1 MSAAAASSIDL
12 DLAPY
17 IPMVYALVRK
27 YSRHGREKGLNVDDL
42 VSEGMLAL
50 VEARRHFD
58 VLRGTK
64 FSTYAY
70 VWIEGLMK
78 AFVTR
83 HHPWYGLPEDQD
95 GRLVVE
101 PESRP
106 EPSMENSENSEIVSR
121 LLYCLPP
128 RYQDV
133 LCRHFGIG
141 HTPKSLAEV
150 AAELGLTRERV
161 HLIIAKAMK
170 RLRWEARRRGYSTPQ
185 LVAAASES

>member
-1 MSAAAASSIDL
+1 MSAAAAPSIDL

-27 YSRHGREKGLNVDDL
+27 YSRPAREKGLNVDDL
-42 VSEGMLAL
+42 ISEGMLAL

-58 VLRGTK
+58 LLRGTK

-70 VWIEGLMK
+70 TWIEGLMR

-83 HHPWYGLPEDQD
+83 HHPWHGLPEDED
-95 GRLVVE
+95 GRLVEE
-101 PESRP
+101 PKSRP
-106 EPSMENSENSEIVSR
+106 EPDRENSEVVSQ
-121 LLYCLPP
+121 LLHCLPP
-128 RYQDV
+128 RYQDI

-141 HTPKSLAEV
+141 HTPKSMAKV

-161 HLIIAKAMK
+161 HLLIAKAMK
-170 RLRWEARRRGYSTPQ
+170 QLRWEARKRGYSTPE

>member
-1 MSAAAASSIDL
+1 MSAAAATSLDL

-27 YSRHGREKGLNVDDL
+27 YSRPAREKGLNVDDL

-58 VLRGTK
+58 LRRGTK

-70 VWIEGLMK
+70 IWIAGLMK
-78 AFVTR
+78 ALVTR
-83 HHPWYGLPEDQD
+83 HRPWRGLPEDRD

-106 EPSMENSENSEIVSR
+106 EPDRENCEVVS
-121 LLYCLPP
+121 
-128 RYQDV
+128 
-133 LCRHFGIG
+133 
-141 HTPKSLAEV
+141 
-150 AAELGLTRERV
+150 
-161 HLIIAKAMK
+161 
-170 RLRWEARRRGYSTPQ
+170 
-185 LVAAASES
+185 